1 MNLRVDAAQ
10 NLHIT
15 WAGQKAYI
23 DGEGTGA
30 SGITAQSGTCEL
42 TLQAKP
48 LGLLDKSRYQH

>member
-1 MNLRVDAAQ
+1 MDAAQ